1 MKLVWILTS
10 ILIIGG
16 AIGYGMLGGMKQQ
29 IFTAG
34 SIETKSLQ
42 QSPIDPSPIEF
53 PHQSVVHQNQRS
65 ERQPQLTILLPLYI
79 YPNWYDRD
87 KYAWTQVIAA
97 AKKVPIVAIIN
108 PNNGPDN
115 APPNSDYQQGIQD
128 LHQAGIKIVGYVPT
142 NYAKRD
148 LQAVK
153 NDINLY
159 AKHFNIDGIFID
171 EAASTQDKLTY
182 YHQIYQYIKSRST
195 NKSPKTSKPFLAIAN
210 PGTTIDE
217 SYIKQPIA
225 DVTAIFEN
233 YQKVWKNYR
242 SPAYAK
248 YPNSKNFAVLIHTAA
263 DRKVMESILDRVAK
277 EQFGYVYI
285 TNDSVDSVDRNPW
298 NSLPDYWESQV
309 NYIHRLNAGKD
320 RK

>member
-10 ILIIGG
+10 ILIIGSS
-16 AIGYGMLGGMKQQ
+16 IGYGMLGGMKQQ
-29 IFTAG
+29 TLNLRSSETKPLQQPT
-34 SIETKSLQ
+34 SIEIAPNIAIQT
-42 QSPIDPSPIEF
+42 
-53 PHQSVVHQNQRS
+53 HRS
-65 ERQPQLTILLPLYI
+65 ELQPQLTILLPLYI
-79 YPNWYDRD
+79 YPNWYDRE
-87 KYAWTQVIAA
+87 KYAWIQVIAA

-115 APPNSDYQQGIQD
+115 GPPNSDYRQGIQD
-128 LHQAGIKIVGYVPT
+128 LRQAGIKIVGYVPT
-142 NYAKRD
+142 NYANRD

-171 EAASTQDKLTY
+171 EAASTPDKLTY
-182 YHQIYQYIKSRST
+182 YRQIYQHIKSRST
-195 NKSPKTSKPFLAIAN
+195 TSSNRTTKPFLAIAN

-217 SYIKQPIA
+217 SYTKQPIA
-225 DVTAIFEN
+225 DITAIFEN

-248 YPNSKNFAVLIHTAA
+248 YPNSQNFAVLIHTAA
-263 DRKVMESILDRVAK
+263 DRKMMESILDRVAR
-277 EQFGYVYI
+277 ERFGYVYI
-285 TNDSVDSVDRNPW
+285 TNDSVDSIDRNPW

-309 NYIHRLNAGKD
+309 DYIQRLNGGE
-320 RK
+320 